1 MNDAATNATTQR
13 ELRKQLLLMRAATE
27 RAEMVGAVDAAR
39 QRATF
44 FKIGGVPGLALAK
57 GLPLALGLLKRA
69 PLVSSLLTLALSG
82 ARRPLLPLL
91 RYGLLGAGSALLA
104 WKGYQWLAGRLGQ
117 PAEPSPEQPADSD
130 DSPQD

>member
-1 MNDAATNATTQR
+1 MSDADASTERA
-13 ELRKQLLLMRAATE
+13 LRKQLLLMRAAME

-39 QRATF
+39 QSLTF
-44 FKIGGVPGLALAK
+44 FRSGGIPGLALAK

-82 ARRPLLPLL
+82 ARRPLLHLL

-104 WKGYQWLAGRLGQ
+104 WKGYQWLAGRAEQ
-117 PAEPSPEQPADSD
+117 FAEPPPDQSIGADA
-130 DSPQD
+130 PLM